1 MTPHTNANETA
12 MPPVTTPMPFTNTD
26 IQLAVLTEKVT
37 QVIGNH
43 EQRITNL
50 ENRGKGWPAILTA
63 IIGAVTLTIV
73 IAIRIPWNG

>member
-1 MTPHTNANETA
+1 MTPHTQGTEQMPIPTA
-12 MPPVTTPMPFTNTD
+12 PITNID

-50 ENRGKGWPAILTA
+50 ENRGKNWPAIVACIAGVMSLMV
-63 IIGAVTLTIV
+63 I
-73 IAIRIPWNG
+73 IAIRIPWS